1 MTSTPSPTPSS
12 PVSPSTVSLPVDE
25 LEVLRRRRSAKWR
38 SFPEDVLPL
47 PVAEMDFALAPAV
60 RAVLAEAVE
69 RSDTGYAAG
78 ADELAGA
85 LAGFAERRW
94 GWRVDPD
101 AVAPATDVGVAC
113 VELLRVLCRPG
124 DAVVINPPVYPPFFH
139 WVDESDTRLVE
150 APLRQDDAGAWRL
163 DLDALAD
170 AFAAR
175 PAAYVLCNPHNPVGR
190 VHSREEIAEV
200 VRLAHEHG
208 VTVVSDEIH
217 APLVLPGST
226 FTPFLTVPGA
236 ADVGVSLVSASKA
249 FNLAGLKCAAVVA
262 GSHPMRAVVA
272 RRPVDARWRVG
283 HLGVLASVAA
293 FEAGDAW
300 LDALLGTLDR
310 RRAQLADLVTRLL
323 PDVRW
328 APPEATY
335 LAWLDC
341 RAYGNGSGPR
351 EAFLD
356 RGRVAL
362 EAGPRFGAPGSGWV
376 RLNFG
381 TAEEIL
387 DEAVRR
393 MSAVPRPR

>member
-1 MTSTPSPTPSS
+1 MTPNTSPGTS
-12 PVSPSTVSLPVDE
+12 PITLPLPVDDVA
-25 LEVLRRRRSAKWR
+25 VLRRRRSAKWR
-38 SFPEDVLPL
+38 TFADDVLPL

-69 RSDTGYAAG
+69 RSDTGYAVGSA
-78 ADELAGA
+78 ELAGA
-85 LAGFAERRW
+85 LARFAGERW
-94 GWRVDPD
+94 GWRIDPES
-101 AVAPATDVGVAC
+101 VVTATDVGVAC
-113 VELLRVLCRPG
+113 VEMLRVLCRPG
-124 DAVVINPPVYPPFFH
+124 DSVVINPPVYPPFFH
-139 WVDESDTRLVE
+139 WVEESDTKLVE

-175 PAAYVLCNPHNPVGR
+175 PSAYVLCNPHNPVGR
-190 VHSREEIAEV
+190 VHTPEELAEV

-208 VTVVSDEIH
+208 VTVISDEIH
-217 APLVLPGST
+217 APLVLSGSR

-236 ADVGVSLVSASKA
+236 DEVGVSLVSASKA
-249 FNLAGLKCAAVVA
+249 FNLAGLKCAAIVSA
-262 GSHPMRAVVA
+262 SAAMRAVVG

-283 HLGVLASVAA
+283 HLGVLASIAA
-293 FEAGDAW
+293 FEAGGEW

-310 RRAQLADLVTRLL
+310 RRAQLADLLTQRL

-341 RAYGNGSGPR
+341 RAYGEGSRPR

-362 EAGPRFGAPGSGWV
+362 EPGPSFGTPGSGWV

-381 TAEEIL
+381 TGAEIL

-393 MSAVPRPR
+393 MSTVPRAG